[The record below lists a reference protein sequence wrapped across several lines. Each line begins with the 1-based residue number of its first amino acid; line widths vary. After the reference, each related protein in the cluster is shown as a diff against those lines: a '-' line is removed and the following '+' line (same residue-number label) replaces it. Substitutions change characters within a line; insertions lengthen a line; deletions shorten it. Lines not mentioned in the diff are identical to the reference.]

1 MMSTKTQIQT
11 WMQRERSTYVP
22 ALWWVSPERLPGLLQ
37 QCMLGFLYRGP
48 EKKRGVFENK
58 HINKEWNWQCYQW
71 AHSLKM
77 ASYMHAESIN
87 CWRSLL
93 REHSYQHSLFHQM
106 LVSVR
111 LFSQSCA
118 HFSWQSLYIH
128 PFSVSVGNKCSL
140 VYSIIFHAYYNQW
153 RSYTIN
159 HPCGMLNKYEPM
171 LVCPCGCRLT
181 VFFLFSFRI
190 KCYLHH
196 RLFHAGVAQI
206 QSKIDS
212 ALCLCVFA

>member
-1 MMSTKTQIQT
+1 MNAE
-11 WMQRERSTYVP
+11 RERSTYVP
-22 ALWWVSPERLPGLLQ
+22 ALWWVSPERCLAFCNNACWDFSIVAQ
-37 QCMLGFLYRGP
+37 RR
-48 EKKRGVFENK
+48 KKRFSKKK

-106 LVSVR
+106 PVSVR

-128 PFSVSVGNKCSL
+128 PFSVSAGNKCSL
-140 VYSIIFHAYYNQW
+140 VYSIIFHTYYIRW